1 MEKVTNEEKTIV
13 NNLKYIGLDLENP
26 PDFLLEYHDLNYKP
40 TKAYDDNNFK
50 VYKYLKI
57 SDIQILLTPTNRLNS
72 LSEKYSK
79 ALHISNY
86 LDTSNEENLLNSAKF
101 LKMIE
106 NMNKNEIEHI
116 EQEQNEF
123 RNKVPFKVKYEDN
136 YLWEIYFSEFTGK
149 YFMMTTT
156 EDQDYSA
163 LFYLIKKQIECRKNG
178 KDEYIYVPICYAD
191 YTKRYLKKSE
201 ISDLEKYIWI
211 FTKQWPQIYEVFDKD
226 NELIMHITG
235 LTEVYDKIKSFYKLE
250 LKTKDDAI
258 RFYQLLKALFILKT
272 ELPFFYDF
280 EVLIGEKGELIF
292 ENNSKII
299 SFKILS
305 KFIKDEYKKHAQE
318 LKEIFK
324 EKEKLEKELT
334 ELKETERNKNL
345 EYVFREKQ
353 VATYL
358 ECKNSILG
366 RIRYFFK
373 GKNNKFRK
381 KKEEK
386 EERNS
391 NIEIEKE
398 ISNNIIVEKDLYT
411 IEDLINVCIEHN
423 RIILK
428 NKSIKQDIKAI
439 NEKVNRLDAKIKNAT
454 LFIDEIEEHRK
465 SIFEFWKFTNKD
477 ETIGLDSG
485 KEKVENKETKKLKRV
500 FEYETDLE
508 DYGIEMDR
516 LQKKSMTKEE
526 CDAVF
531 AASTKIMDSLNII
544 KNKGQI
550 KESVFE
556 ELKYELTQNN
566 EILYNESNFDIFG
579 NVKEDKTK
587 VSILGNKN
595 HRESKKDI
603 SKIIGMSPD
612 MNKEEYSEKI
622 EELNK
627 CINEALQKSQN
638 NIEINIYT
646 SMPDKLNT
654 DNLGIF
660 YIDPKNALEKSI
672 EHEKINLYRITVPE
686 KAKLIYYTNIM
697 YYDNYNRTLP
707 DGMNISDKVLFDMS
721 LYKIELKRQR
731 IFRINQDINETIS
744 KPKIVCTYEYEVK
757 I

>member
-13 NNLKYIGLDLENP
+13 NNLKFIGLDLENP

-86 LDTSNEENLLNSAKF
+86 LDTNNEENLINSAKF

-163 LFYLIKKQIECRKNG
+163 LFYLIKKQIECKKNG
-178 KDEYIYVPICYAD
+178 TEEYIYVPICYED

-226 NELIMHITG
+226 NELVMHVTG

-250 LKTKDDAI
+250 LRTKDDAVK
-258 RFYQLLKALFILKT
+258 FYQLLKALFILKT

-280 EVLIGEKGELIF
+280 EVLIGEEGELIF
-292 ENNSKII
+292 EYNSKII
-299 SFKILS
+299 SFKMLS

-318 LKEIFK
+318 LKKVFE
-324 EKEKLEKELT
+324 EKEELEKKLI
-334 ELKETERNKNL
+334 ELKDIEKNKNL

-358 ECKNSILG
+358 ECKNSIFG

-386 EERNS
+386 EEKSS

-398 ISNNIIVEKDLYT
+398 ISNNIIIEKDLYT
-411 IEDLINVCIEHN
+411 IEDLINICVEHN
-423 RIILK
+423 RITLK
-428 NKSIKQDIKAI
+428 NKNIQQDIKAI
-439 NEKVNRLDAKIKNAT
+439 SEKIKRLEAKIKNAT
-454 LFIDEIEEHRK
+454 LFIDKIEEHRK

-477 ETIGLDSG
+477 ETIGLNSG
-485 KEKVENKETKKLKRV
+485 KEKTENKETKKLKRV

-508 DYGIEMDR
+508 DYGIEIDR

-531 AASTKIMDSLNII
+531 VAGTKNIDSLNTI
-544 KNKGQI
+544 KNNGQI
-550 KESVFE
+550 KDDDFE
-556 ELKYELTQNN
+556 KLKYELTKNN
-566 EILYNESNFDIFG
+566 EIVYNESNFDIFG

-587 VSILGNKN
+587 VSVLGNKS

-612 MNKEEYSEKI
+612 MSKEDYSERI
-622 EELNK
+622 FQLNK
-627 CINEALQKSQN
+627 YINEALEKSQN
-638 NIEINIYT
+638 NIDINIYT

-654 DNLGIF
+654 DNLEIF
-660 YIDPKNALEKSI
+660 HIDPKNALEKSI

-731 IFRINQDINETIS
+731 IFRINQDISETTS

-757 I
+757 L

>member
-13 NNLKYIGLDLENP
+13 NNLKFIGLDLENP

-86 LDTSNEENLLNSAKF
+86 LDTNNEENLVNSAKF

-106 NMNKNEIEHI
+106 NMNKDEIEHI
-116 EQEQNEF
+116 EQEQIEF

-149 YFMMTTT
+149 YFMMITT

-163 LFYLIKKQIECRKNG
+163 MFYLIKKQIECKKSG
-178 KDEYIYVPICYAD
+178 KDEYIYVPICYED

-211 FTKQWPQIYEVFDKD
+211 FTKHWPQIYEVFDKE
-226 NELIMHITG
+226 NELVMHVTG

-250 LKTKDDAI
+250 LKTKDDAVK
-258 RFYQLLKALFILKT
+258 FYQLLKALFILKT

-280 EVLIGEKGELIF
+280 EVLIGEEGELIF
-292 ENNSKII
+292 EYNSKII
-299 SFKILS
+299 SFKMLS
-305 KFIKDEYKKHAQE
+305 KFIKDEYRKHAQD
-318 LKEIFK
+318 LKYVFK
-324 EKEKLEKELT
+324 EKEKLEKELI

-358 ECKNSILG
+358 ECKNSIFG
-366 RIRYFFK
+366 RIKYFFK

-386 EERNS
+386 EEKS
-391 NIEIEKE
+391 DIEVEKE
-398 ISNNIIVEKDLYT
+398 ISNNIIIEKDLYT

-428 NKSIKQDIKAI
+428 NKNIKQDIKAI
-439 NEKVNRLDAKIKNAT
+439 NEKIKRLEAKIKNAT
-454 LFIDEIEEHRK
+454 LFIDKIEEHRK

-477 ETIGLDSG
+477 ETIGLNSG
-485 KEKVENKETKKLKRV
+485 KEKTENKETKKLKRV

-508 DYGIEMDR
+508 DYGIEIDR
-516 LQKKSMTKEE
+516 LQKKNMTKEE

-531 AASTKIMDSLNII
+531 VAGTKIIDSLNTI
-544 KNKGQI
+544 KNNGQI
-550 KESVFE
+550 KEDDFE
-556 ELKYELTQNN
+556 KLKYELTKNN
-566 EILYNESNFDIFG
+566 EIVYNESNFDIFG

-587 VSILGNKN
+587 VSVLGNKS

-612 MNKEEYSEKI
+612 MRKEDYSERI
-622 EELNK
+622 LQLNK
-627 CINEALQKSQN
+627 YINEALEKSQN
-638 NIEINIYT
+638 NIDINIYT

-654 DNLGIF
+654 DNLEIF
-660 YIDPKNALEKSI
+660 HIDPKNALEKSI

-686 KAKLIYYTNIM
+686 KAKVIYYTNIM

-731 IFRINQDINETIS
+731 IFRINQDISETTS

-757 I
+757 L

>member
-13 NNLKYIGLDLENP
+13 NNLKFIGLDLENP

-86 LDTSNEENLLNSAKF
+86 LDTNNEENLINSAKF

-163 LFYLIKKQIECRKNG
+163 LFYLIKKQIECKKNG
-178 KDEYIYVPICYAD
+178 TEEYIYVPICYED

-226 NELIMHITG
+226 NELVMHVTG

-250 LKTKDDAI
+250 LRTKDDAVK
-258 RFYQLLKALFILKT
+258 FYQLLKALFILKT

-280 EVLIGEKGELIF
+280 EVLIGEEGELIF
-292 ENNSKII
+292 EYNSKII
-299 SFKILS
+299 SFKMLS

-318 LKEIFK
+318 LKKVFE
-324 EKEKLEKELT
+324 EKEELEKKLI
-334 ELKETERNKNL
+334 ELKDIEKNKNL

-358 ECKNSILG
+358 ECKNSIFG

-386 EERNS
+386 EEKSS

-398 ISNNIIVEKDLYT
+398 ISNNIIIEKDLYT
-411 IEDLINVCIEHN
+411 IEDLINICVEHN
-423 RIILK
+423 RITLK
-428 NKSIKQDIKAI
+428 NK
-439 NEKVNRLDAKIKNAT
+439 
-454 LFIDEIEEHRK
+454 
-465 SIFEFWKFTNKD
+465 
-477 ETIGLDSG
+477 
-485 KEKVENKETKKLKRV
+485 
-500 FEYETDLE
+500 
-508 DYGIEMDR
+508 
-516 LQKKSMTKEE
+516 
-526 CDAVF
+526 
-531 AASTKIMDSLNII
+531 NI
-544 KNKGQI
+544 Q
-550 KESVFE
+550 
-556 ELKYELTQNN
+556 Q
-566 EILYNESNFDIFG
+566 
-579 NVKEDKTK
+579 
-587 VSILGNKN
+587 
-595 HRESKKDI
+595 H
-603 SKIIGMSPD
+603 M
-612 MNKEEYSEKI
+612 
-622 EELNK
+622 
-627 CINEALQKSQN
+627 
-638 NIEINIYT
+638 
-646 SMPDKLNT
+646 
-654 DNLGIF
+654 
-660 YIDPKNALEKSI
+660 
-672 EHEKINLYRITVPE
+672 
-686 KAKLIYYTNIM
+686 
-697 YYDNYNRTLP
+697 
-707 DGMNISDKVLFDMS
+707 
-721 LYKIELKRQR
+721 
-731 IFRINQDINETIS
+731 
-744 KPKIVCTYEYEVK
+744 
-757 I
+757 

>member
-13 NNLKYIGLDLENP
+13 NNLKFIGLDLENP

-86 LDTSNEENLLNSAKF
+86 LDTNNEENLINSAKF

-163 LFYLIKKQIECRKNG
+163 LFYLIKKQIECKKNG
-178 KDEYIYVPICYAD
+178 TEEYIYVPICYED

-226 NELIMHITG
+226 NELVMHVTG

-250 LKTKDDAI
+250 LRTKDDAVK
-258 RFYQLLKALFILKT
+258 FYQLLKALFILKT

-280 EVLIGEKGELIF
+280 EVLIGEEGELIF
-292 ENNSKII
+292 EYNSKII
-299 SFKILS
+299 SFKMLS

-318 LKEIFK
+318 LKKVFE
-324 EKEKLEKELT
+324 EKEELEKKLI
-334 ELKETERNKNL
+334 ELKDIEKNKNL

-358 ECKNSILG
+358 ECKNSIFG

-386 EERNS
+386 EEKSS

-398 ISNNIIVEKDLYT
+398 ISNNIIIEKDLYT
-411 IEDLINVCIEHN
+411 IEDLINICVEHN
-423 RIILK
+423 RITLK
-428 NKSIKQDIKAI
+428 NKNIQQDIKAI
-439 NEKVNRLDAKIKNAT
+439 SEKIKRLEAKIKNAT
-454 LFIDEIEEHRK
+454 LFIDKIEEHRK

-477 ETIGLDSG
+477 ETIGLNSG
-485 KEKVENKETKKLKRV
+485 KEKTENKETKKLKRV

-508 DYGIEMDR
+508 DYGIEIDR

-531 AASTKIMDSLNII
+531 VAGTKNIDSLNTI
-544 KNKGQI
+544 KNNGQI
-550 KESVFE
+550 KDDDFE
-556 ELKYELTQNN
+556 KLKYELTKNN
-566 EILYNESNFDIFG
+566 EIVYNESNFDIFG

-587 VSILGNKN
+587 VSVLGKKS

-612 MNKEEYSEKI
+612 MSKEDYSERI
-622 EELNK
+622 FQLNK
-627 CINEALQKSQN
+627 YINEALEKSQN
-638 NIEINIYT
+638 NIDINIYT

-654 DNLGIF
+654 DNLEIF
-660 YIDPKNALEKSI
+660 HIDPKNALEKSI

-731 IFRINQDINETIS
+731 IFRINQDISETTS

-757 I
+757 L